1 LGIGISSVHRLL
13 EVPSKRIG
21 VLLVPGDLAIDG
33 RAAQYIEN
41 KIPVI
46 ATSHYQKQTLVESFG
61 YSANHVRVVVP
72 GVAPALS
79 IPKQPGLR
87 FVIDASAAGRQQLA
101 DYVEIIKALEAVGA
115 HYIWIGAPGP
125 AKVSKQACVGSF
137 EPGPSLDVRALYAS
151 ADVLISLSE
160 SGGATRALEMMQLG
174 GTVIAYD
181 HDSSQEYLAHGYN
194 GYSVA
199 RNDVRSVVRYAKHM
213 FANPAVVARMQRGA
227 SATASSWCTWFD
239 QRAAMTQAVDALLAS
254 MERHAIDVV
263 HTQAQRVDVA
273 SFVQAGAKPDDG
285 ILHRLSNVVEKVSSS
300 KAGRAFWQRAPQLTI
315 KTVVNKIKDAGV
327 STFKAKQPKQA
338 VARSQNAQAPK
349 SVQTHRSFAN
359 YREQPG
365 DFSHEAPIVHF
376 LHGFP
381 EAFGGEGGV
390 SDIAKHN
397 ELKRVQRTSYTG
409 TLTIAWVFPMFG
421 VGGGGHHNIFRCQ
434 RFLKEDFGIE
444 SVNFLYA
451 TPDSDISR
459 EKMAEELAQLAAE
472 HYDYCGSPF
481 ILDWNQI
488 DRFPIHMA
496 TTWASTYPIL
506 SSSESLLRAYFI
518 QDYEPFFFARGGK
531 EFLAQRSYDFGYF
544 PICAGPWL
552 PQQIGYVPGGRRAQD
567 HCWYALAVNKDDYY
581 LSPTEVP
588 PELNE
593 LSAARLLA
601 SRQRKRQ
608 GVCFYVRAST
618 ERRGFEIAY
627 MTIEVLK
634 RRYPQIPIATVGM
647 AAHDLATLKGC
658 KHLGVL
664 PVKELQKIYSE
675 YAAYVV
681 ISFTNYSLLPAE
693 IIACG
698 GRVIDLKVPSNE
710 ASQGL
715 FDPAKYQLCEPDPHK
730 LAFEIATLTLAPQPE
745 DTAPANQTTWQHE
758 YAKIG
763 NALLEQFGRGARA
776 K

>member
-1 LGIGISSVHRLL
+1 MNRIAIVRIAGGSAIAQELQANWVRELQASGQFSVDALALSASGATTERGPGQPAYDAVLGIGISSVHRLL

-263 HTQAQRVDVA
+263 HTQA
-273 SFVQAGAKPDDG
+273 P
-285 ILHRLSNVVEKVSSS
+285 
-300 KAGRAFWQRAPQLTI
+300 
-315 KTVVNKIKDAGV
+315 
-327 STFKAKQPKQA
+327 
-338 VARSQNAQAPK
+338 
-349 SVQTHRSFAN
+349 
-359 YREQPG
+359 
-365 DFSHEAPIVHF
+365 
-376 LHGFP
+376 
-381 EAFGGEGGV
+381 
-390 SDIAKHN
+390 
-397 ELKRVQRTSYTG
+397 
-409 TLTIAWVFPMFG
+409 
-421 VGGGGHHNIFRCQ
+421 
-434 RFLKEDFGIE
+434 
-444 SVNFLYA
+444 
-451 TPDSDISR
+451 
-459 EKMAEELAQLAAE
+459 
-472 HYDYCGSPF
+472 
-481 ILDWNQI
+481 
-488 DRFPIHMA
+488 
-496 TTWASTYPIL
+496 
-506 SSSESLLRAYFI
+506 
-518 QDYEPFFFARGGK
+518 
-531 EFLAQRSYDFGYF
+531 
-544 PICAGPWL
+544 
-552 PQQIGYVPGGRRAQD
+552 
-567 HCWYALAVNKDDYY
+567 
-581 LSPTEVP
+581 SPT
-588 PELNE
+588 
-593 LSAARLLA
+593 
-601 SRQRKRQ
+601 
-608 GVCFYVRAST
+608 
-618 ERRGFEIAY
+618 
-627 MTIEVLK
+627 
-634 RRYPQIPIATVGM
+634 TVSCT
-647 AAHDLATLKGC
+647 DLATL
-658 KHLGVL
+658 
-664 PVKELQKIYSE
+664 
-675 YAAYVV
+675 
-681 ISFTNYSLLPAE
+681 
-693 IIACG
+693 
-698 GRVIDLKVPSNE
+698 LK
-710 ASQGL
+710 
-715 FDPAKYQLCEPDPHK
+715 K
-730 LAFEIATLTLAPQPE
+730 
-745 DTAPANQTTWQHE
+745 
-758 YAKIG
+758 
-763 NALLEQFGRGARA
+763 
-776 K
+776 